1 MGKDVIDLAVNDLR
15 RIVAESITEKLPAIG
30 ADGYFAL
37 VQQSA
42 QLAQMS
48 GIAQTTITHLLDRY
62 GSLINE
68 IFEIIDAD
76 KKMAEP
82 LTPELAYLKAEIIYA
97 VTHEGAQSVD
107 DVLSRRT
114 RIAFEASDGGE
125 AIAAT
130 VATLIAP
137 ILGWDAAAKKASV
150 SEFTSHL
157 KNERAALDKLLTRTR

>member
-1 MGKDVIDLAVNDLR
+1 
-15 RIVAESITEKLPAIG
+15 
-30 ADGYFAL
+30 
-37 VQQSA
+37 
-42 QLAQMS
+42 
-48 GIAQTTITHLLDRY
+48 
-62 GSLINE
+62 
-68 IFEIIDAD
+68 
-76 KKMAEP
+76 MAEP

-97 VTHEGAQSVD
+97 VSHEGAQSVD

-150 SEFTSHL
+150 SEFISHL

>member
-1 MGKDVIDLAVNDLR
+1 
-15 RIVAESITEKLPAIG
+15 
-30 ADGYFAL
+30 
-37 VQQSA
+37 
-42 QLAQMS
+42 MS
-48 GIAQTTITHLLDRY
+48 GLAQTTITHLLDRY

-68 IFEIIDAD
+68 IFEIIDTD

-137 ILGWDAAAKKASV
+137 ILGWDAASKKASV